1 MKQLSD
7 LKDRILNKKGNS
19 PSEITSILEFIREL
33 GCFSEVIGRDFEV
46 HDKNGELIYTIR
58 QKPMAI
64 SQLRNLMKE
73 FMLLKKLDNE
83 REAAKWKSK

>member
-1 MKQLSD
+1 MKQLND
-7 LKDRILNKKGNS
+7 LKDRVLNKKGTTS
-19 PSEITSILEFIREL
+19 SITSILEFIREL

-46 HDKNGELIYTIR
+46 FDKNGDMAYTIR

-64 SQLRNLMKE
+64 SQVRTLLEE
-73 FMLLKKLDNE
+73 FFILKKLDNE